1 MELLQEVA
9 NISGKP
15 GLYRIVK
22 PGRAGVI
29 VESLDQLHKREMI
42 NANAKVSVLKEISV
56 YTEDINKA
64 TPLGEIFLS
73 IRKGFGIKV
82 ELDPKI
88 ASNKDIFDFFA
99 KIMPNF
105 DRDRVYPT
113 DIKKIINWYNILS
126 ENLPELFESKE
137 EEVEVDIKEDKGV
150 VKEKIKKEKKK

>member
-29 VESLDQLHKREMI
+29 VESLDSLKKREMI

-64 TPLGEIFLS
+64 TPLGEIFMS
-73 IRKGFGIKV
+73 IKEKFGEKV
-82 ELDPKI
+82 DIDVKN
-88 ASNKDIFDFFA
+88 AQNKEIFAFFE
-99 KIMPNF
+99 KVMP
-105 DRDRVYPT
+105 DYDKERVYAT
-113 DIKKIINWYNILS
+113 DVKKIINWFNILS
-126 ENLPELFESKE
+126 ANLPELFETKAAE
-137 EEVEVDIKEDKGV
+137 
-150 VKEKIKKEKKK
+150 

>member
-9 NISGKP
+9 NISGKQ

-56 YTEDINKA
+56 YTEDVNKA
-64 TPLGEIFLS
+64 TPLGEIFLT
-73 IRKGFGIKV
+73 IRKDFGLKI
-82 ELDPKI
+82 ELDTKT

-99 KIMPNF
+99 KVMPDF
-105 DRDRVYPT
+105 DRERVYPT
-113 DIKKIINWYNILS
+113 DVKKIITWYNILS
-126 ENLPELFESKE
+126 ENLPELFEEKIE
-137 EEVEVDIKEDKGV
+137 EETK
-150 VKEKIKKEKKK
+150 

>member
-73 IRKGFGIKV
+73 IRKDFGNKV
-82 ELDPKI
+82 ELDTKN
-88 ASNKDIFDFFA
+88 ATNKEIFDFFG
-99 KIMPNF
+99 KVMPDF
-105 DRDRVYPT
+105 DRERVYPT
-113 DIKKIINWYNILS
+113 DVKKIINWYNILS
-126 ENLPELFESKE
+126 ENLPELFEIKE
-137 EEVEVDIKEDKGV
+137 EEVVAKEEEVV
-150 VKEKIKKEKKK
+150 VKEKVKKEKKK

>member
-56 YTEDINKA
+56 YTEDVNKA

-73 IRKGFGIKV
+73 IRKDFGMKID
-82 ELDPKI
+82 LDTKT

-99 KIMPNF
+99 KVMPDF
-105 DRDRVYPT
+105 DRERVYPT

-126 ENLPELFESKE
+126 ENLPELFENKE
-137 EEVEVDIKEDKGV
+137 EEEVDIKEDKGV

>member
-29 VESLDQLHKREMI
+29 VESLDALKKREMI

-64 TPLGEIFLS
+64 TPLGEIFLN
-73 IRKGFGIKV
+73 IRKDFGNKV
-82 ELDPKI
+82 ELDTKT
-88 ASNKDIFDFFA
+88 ASSKEIFDFFG
-99 KIMPNF
+99 KVMPDF
-105 DRDRVYPT
+105 DRERVYPT
-113 DIKKIINWYNILS
+113 DVKKIINWYNILS
-126 ENLPELFESKE
+126 ENLPELFETQE
-137 EEVEVDIKEDKGV
+137 EEKATEEPQAEEPKE
-150 VKEKIKKEKKK
+150 EKKKKKK

>member
-15 GLYRIVK
+15 GLYRNVK

-56 YTEDINKA
+56 YTEDVNKA

-73 IRKGFGIKV
+73 IRKDFGLKI
-82 ELDPKI
+82 ELDTKT

-99 KIMPNF
+99 KVMPDF
-105 DRDRVYPT
+105 DRERVYPT
-113 DIKKIINWYNILS
+113 DVKKIITWYNILS
-126 ENLPELFESKE
+126 ENLPFQTPPEISPKYYTDENQRIRFVL
-137 EEVEVDIKEDKGV
+137 
-150 VKEKIKKEKKK
+150 

>member
-73 IRKGFGIKV
+73 IRKDFGNKV
-82 ELDPKI
+82 ELDTKN
-88 ASNKDIFDFFA
+88 ATNKEIFDFFG
-99 KIMPNF
+99 KVMPDF
-105 DRDRVYPT
+105 DKERVYPT
-113 DIKKIINWYNILS
+113 DVKKIINWYNILS
-126 ENLPELFESKE
+126 ENLPELFDTNVEEVVAKE
-137 EEVEVDIKEDKGV
+137 EKVEDEVV
-150 VKEKIKKEKKK
+150 VKEKVKKK

>member
-56 YTEDINKA
+56 YTEDVNKA
-64 TPLGEIFLS
+64 TPLGEIFLT
-73 IRKGFGIKV
+73 IRKDFGLKID
-82 ELDPKI
+82 LDTKT

-99 KIMPNF
+99 KVMPDF
-105 DRDRVYPT
+105 DRERVYPT
-113 DIKKIINWYNILS
+113 DVKKIITWYNILS
-126 ENLPELFESKE
+126 ENLPELFEEKIE
-137 EEVEVDIKEDKGV
+137 EETK
-150 VKEKIKKEKKK
+150 

>member
-29 VESLDQLHKREMI
+29 VESLDSLKKREMI

-64 TPLGEIFLS
+64 TPLGEIFMS
-73 IRKGFGIKV
+73 IKEKFGEKV
-82 ELDPKI
+82 
-88 ASNKDIFDFFA
+88 DIDV
-99 KIMPNF
+99 KML
-105 DRDRVYPT
+105 R
-113 DIKKIINWYNILS
+113 IKKFS
-126 ENLPELFESKE
+126 GFSKR
-137 EEVEVDIKEDKGV
+137 
-150 VKEKIKKEKKK
+150 

>member
-73 IRKGFGIKV
+73 IRKDFGNKV
-82 ELDPKI
+82 ELDTKN
-88 ASNKDIFDFFA
+88 ATNKEIFDFFG
-99 KIMPNF
+99 KVMPDF
-105 DRDRVYPT
+105 DRERVYPT
-113 DIKKIINWYNILS
+113 DVKKIINWYNILS

-137 EEVEVDIKEDKGV
+137 EEVVAKEEEVV
-150 VKEKIKKEKKK
+150 VKEKVKKEKKK

>member
-9 NISGKP
+9 NISGKS

-56 YTEDINKA
+56 YTEDVNKA
-64 TPLGEIFLS
+64 TPLGEIFLT
-73 IRKGFGIKV
+73 IRKDFGLKI
-82 ELDPKI
+82 ELDTKT

-99 KIMPNF
+99 KVMPDF
-105 DRDRVYPT
+105 DRERVYPT
-113 DIKKIINWYNILS
+113 DVKKIITWYNILS
-126 ENLPELFESKE
+126 ENLPELFEEKIE
-137 EEVEVDIKEDKGV
+137 EETK
-150 VKEKIKKEKKK
+150 